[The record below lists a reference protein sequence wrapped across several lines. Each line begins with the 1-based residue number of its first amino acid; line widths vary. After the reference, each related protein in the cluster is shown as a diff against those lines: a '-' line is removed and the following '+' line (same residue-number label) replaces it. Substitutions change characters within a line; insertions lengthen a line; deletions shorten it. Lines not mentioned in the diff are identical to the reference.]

1 MWNRE
6 VEERFWR
13 GAREG
18 TFEWMRHLLVIHR
31 VDGDGHVSRLV
42 GTRVDV
48 AVVLGKKVDVVE
60 HVAVVIVEA
69 SRFVEADVHQHRA
82 VELYFRLLEQ
92 PAHHLS
98 FSSSRIGILL
108 MVRFPHRLNGS
119 HTMVY
124 RALFRK

>member
-1 MWNRE
+1 M
-6 VEERFWR
+6 
-13 GAREG
+13 
-18 TFEWMRHLLVIHR
+18 TFHLPVIHR

-92 PAHHLS
+92 PSISVPAVRPTVS
-98 FSSSRIGILL
+98 IGSNL
-108 MVRFPHRLNGS
+108 
-119 HTMVY
+119 
-124 RALFRK
+124 